1 MLAVFKYYR
10 MLKLLAVYRYY
21 MVLKQLAVCLLE
33 LNDVKVVCC
42 I

>member
-1 MLAVFKYYR
+1 LLAVFKYYR